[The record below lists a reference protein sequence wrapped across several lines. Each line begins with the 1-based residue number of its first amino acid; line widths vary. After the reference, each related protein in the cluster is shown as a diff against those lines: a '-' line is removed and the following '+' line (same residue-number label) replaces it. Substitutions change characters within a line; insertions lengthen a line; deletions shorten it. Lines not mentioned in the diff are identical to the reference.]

1 MRKLLCLLSTALL
14 LLACNDVDEFG
25 QMLPDSVTLGEIR
38 QVSEL
43 TYDELETLV
52 PDEYQREEMR
62 RNGGLLVQ
70 AQVNTSSSYQTYDYM
85 EVYYSDNQSSL
96 PGQSGGSGN
105 WTELT
110 GSTGSYDDAGW
121 AYISWYGDAQMQLP
135 GKTIYCKASLSL
147 YGGNQMPGFVE
158 HIRDD
163 YYGSSYLYSE
173 VRSYEYPDAP
183 LISEF
188 EVYGGDVIQANFRTA
203 VDEYSVSEMPERG
216 ICYSTSN
223 ALPTISDGVTY
234 VPSGYGQSSYASVT
248 AQVPGGTYYVRAF
261 VMGENGDVA
270 YSPVQRV
277 SSQGL
282 MASVQIDSLVYV
294 ADIPYNTLADYL
306 PTDAA
311 YYQDDLR
318 VRGGALVYLSASVEG
333 DVYGWDMGLSVSATG
348 VGSLPTEGYDNG
360 YGAEAIWKN
369 EDGNNNYWTLY
380 WQPASNF
387 AYDRDRNDFHYQAA
401 MGVYSTSGNMVWSY
415 SDTLAT
421 VWNEEPVIESV
432 NYYGENPLAVSMD
445 LTTWGYTTNLGVCYS
460 TTNDLPTLEQN
471 DGVAECP
478 DTNLGYGVNSY
489 YEFTLPAGTY
499 YVRAYAR
506 SEGGLT
512 YAPVQQVTVTE
523 DMTTR

>member
-1 MRKLLCLLSTALL
+1 MRKLFCLLSTVLL
-14 LLACNDVDEFG
+14 LFSCNDVDEFG
-25 QMLPDSVTLGEIR
+25 RMLPGSVTLDKVRSI
-38 QVSEL
+38 SEL
-43 TYDELETLV
+43 TYEELDSLVRDEGL
-52 PDEYQREEMR
+52 REEMR

-70 AQVNTSSSYQTYDYM
+70 AQVILNSNYQSYDNMQ
-85 EVYYSDNQSSL
+85 VYYSEQESTL
-96 PGQSGGSGN
+96 PPFMNGS
-105 WTELT
+105 WSELT
-110 GSTGSYDDAGW
+110 GIQEYYGLGDFVYV
-121 AYISWYGDAQMQLP
+121 SWYTEQQLLLP
-135 GKTIYCKASLSL
+135 GKTIYCMVGVGLN
-147 YGGNQMPGFVE
+147 GGEQMPGFVDE
-158 HIRDD
+158 IQNDGYWTSD
-163 YYGSSYLYSE
+163 EVFSNVSSYT
-173 VRSYEYPDAP
+173 YPNAP
-183 LISEF
+183 VITEF
-188 EVYGGDVIQANFRTA
+188 YANGGDFIQASFHVPADRRNR
-203 VDEYSVSEMPERG
+203 DGWG

-223 ALPTISDGVTY
+223 PLPTLDDVVTY
-234 VPSGYGQSSYASVT
+234 VPAEYDHGTYANVV
-248 AQVPGGTYYVRAF
+248 AQVSGGTYNVRAF
-261 VMGENGDVA
+261 AIGTTGEVS

-277 SSQGL
+277 TCQGL

-333 DVYGWDMGLSVSATG
+333 NVYGWDMGLSVSATG

-401 MGVYSTSGNMVWSY
+401 IGVYSTSGYMVWSY
-415 SDTLAT
+415 SDTVAT

-432 NYYGENPLAVSMD
+432 HYYGENPLAVSMD

-499 YVRAYAR
+499 YVRAYAQ

-523 DMTTR
+523 

>member
-38 QVSEL
+38 PVSEL

-282 MASVQIDSLVYV
+282 MFSTKIDSVVYV
-294 ADIPYNTLADYL
+294 NNLKYSDLPKYL
-306 PTDAA
+306 PMATED
-311 YYQDDLR
+311 QIQTLR
-318 VRGGALVYLSASVEG
+318 
-333 DVYGWDMGLSVSATG
+333 G
-348 VGSLPTEGYDNG
+348 VGGYLIYASSRIEENGLYPEFGFTAFPNKNYVQDTEGYGD
-360 YGAEAIWKN
+360 IPFCSKN
-369 EDGNNNYWTLY
+369 DG
-380 WQPASNF
+380 SSF
-387 AYDRDRNDFHYQAA
+387 
-401 MGVYSTSGNMVWSY
+401 VYNLALGTFIDYPTDYFFSISFRVHTFGKVAQSG
-415 SDTLAT
+415 
-421 VWNEEPVIESV
+421 I
-432 NYYGENPLAVSMD
+432 
-445 LTTWGYTTNLGVCYS
+445 CYS
-460 TTNDLPTLEQN
+460 TTNELPTLEHN
-471 DGVAECP
+471 DGILEHPNVSEGTF
-478 DTNLGYGVNSY
+478 DSNI
-489 YEFTLPAGTY
+489 EFNDILLPAGNY
-499 YVRAYAR
+499 YFRIY
-506 SEGGLT
+506 S
-512 YAPVQQVTVTE
+512 QTE
-523 DMTTR
+523 DGVGYSPVMQTTIRSN

>member
-1 MRKLLCLLSTALL
+1 MRKLFCLLSTVLL
-14 LLACNDVDEFG
+14 LFGCNDVDEFG
-25 QMLPDSVTLGEIR
+25 LMLPDSVTLDEVRPI
-38 QVSEL
+38 SEL
-43 TYDELETLV
+43 TYEELDSLV
-52 PDEYQREEMR
+52 DDVYLREEMR

-70 AQVNTSSSYQTYDYM
+70 ARANASGDRQYYDYLNVFCEDDESM
-85 EVYYSDNQSSL
+85 LPSQTGDYWSSMPGVGISEFGGGKYYVSWGYDALQEL
-96 PGQSGGSGN
+96 PG
-105 WTELT
+105 T
-110 GSTGSYDDAGW
+110 
-121 AYISWYGDAQMQLP
+121 
-135 GKTIYCKASLSL
+135 TIYCEALASLM
-147 YGGNQMPGFVE
+147 GGDQMPGFVDE
-158 HIRDD
+158 IRDEA
-163 YYGSSYLYSE
+163 YYSANSYVFSD
-173 VRSYEYPDAP
+173 VRSYTYPDAP
-183 LISEF
+183 LITEF
-188 EVYGGDVIQANFRTA
+188 NVNGGDFIQASFHVPADRRNR
-203 VDEYSVSEMPERG
+203 DGWG

-223 ALPTISDGVTY
+223 PLPTLDDVVTY
-234 VPSGYGQSSYASVT
+234 VPAEYDHGTYANVV
-248 AQVPGGTYYVRAF
+248 AQVSGGTYNVRAF
-261 VMGENGDVA
+261 AIGTTGEVS

-277 SSQGL
+277 TCQGL

-306 PTDAA
+306 PTDVA

-333 DVYGWDMGLSVSATG
+333 NVYGWDMGLSVSATG

-401 MGVYSTSGNMVWSY
+401 IGVYSTSGYMVWSY
-415 SDTLAT
+415 SDTVAT

-432 NYYGENPLAVSMD
+432 HYYGENPLAVSMD